1 MVFRSFVLYG
11 SSLRIPTP
19 QGIGTGGEV
28 GTPAALVAQRPNDD
42 AGMVLGPLEQ
52 VPGTVEELIT
62 PGLLR
67 LRRRLADEANMVFWD
82 VLGTDC
88 TTFFCAQRSKRT
100 IAYIYIHAGKT
111 RYRNMKTTKTHNNMS
126 LEVSP

>member
-1 MVFRSFVLYG
+1 MVFRSFVLHG

-67 LRRRLADEANMVFWD
+67 LQRRLADEAKMVFWIQ
-82 VLGTDC
+82 VALLSFV
-88 TTFFCAQRSKRT
+88 FFGAQRSKRT
-100 IAYIYIHAGKT
+100 IAYIHAGKT
-111 RYRNMKTTKTHNNMS
+111 RYRNMKTTENT
-126 LEVSP
+126 

>member
-1 MVFRSFVLYG
+1 MVFRSFVLHG

-67 LRRRLADEANMVFWD
+67 LQRRLADEAKMVFFGYRLHY
-82 VLGTDC
+82 VLLCSEVKTDNSIYTC
-88 TTFFCAQRSKRT
+88 RQDKVRKYENDKKHITTCRWKLV
-100 IAYIYIHAGKT
+100 H
-111 RYRNMKTTKTHNNMS
+111 
-126 LEVSP
+126 

>member
-67 LRRRLADEANMVFWD
+67 LRRRLAEAKMVFWVQVALLSF
-82 VLGTDC
+82 VLRG
-88 TTFFCAQRSKRT
+88 Q
-100 IAYIYIHAGKT
+100 HGQ
-111 RYRNMKTTKTHNNMS
+111 
-126 LEVSP
+126 